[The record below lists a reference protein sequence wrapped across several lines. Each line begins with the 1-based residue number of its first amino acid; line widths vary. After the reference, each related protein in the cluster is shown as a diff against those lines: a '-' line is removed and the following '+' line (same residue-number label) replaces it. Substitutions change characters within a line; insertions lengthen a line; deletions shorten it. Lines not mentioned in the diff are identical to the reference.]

1 MNGQSFAMYKA
12 RTLLERL
19 NNPQLDRYQNSSQNL
34 EALAESILNHLKK
47 MLNTRVG
54 NSLTQPQDYG
64 MIDLNEIRMNMPDS
78 ITNVQNNIK
87 NMIEKYE
94 PRLKNVKI
102 EHINSGDDL
111 MILKFKV
118 IADIAAE
125 RRTSIAFETIVEPS
139 GQIQLSG

>member
-1 MNGQSFAMYKA
+1 MYKA

-47 MLNTRVG
+47 MLNTRLG
-54 NSLTQPQDYG
+54 NSLIQPHDYG
-64 MIDLNEIRMNMPDS
+64 MIDLNEIRTNMPDS
-78 ITNVQNNIK
+78 IADVQNNIK
-87 NMIEKYE
+87 SMIEKYE
-94 PRLKNVKI
+94 PRLKNVRV

-118 IADIAAE
+118 IADISAE
-125 RRTSIAFETIVEPS
+125 RRTSISFETIVEPS

>member
-1 MNGQSFAMYKA
+1 MYKA

-102 EHINSGDDL
+102 EHINSGNDL

>member
-1 MNGQSFAMYKA
+1 MYKA

-19 NNPQLDRYQNSSQNL
+19 DNPQLDRYQNSSQNL

-47 MLNTRVG
+47 MLNTRLG
-54 NSLTQPQDYG
+54 NSLTQPNDYG
-64 MIDLNEIRMNMPDS
+64 IIDLNEIRTNMPDS
-78 ITNVQNNIK
+78 ITDVQNSIK

-94 PRLKNVKI
+94 PRLKNVKV
-102 EHINSGDDL
+102 EHIDSGDDL

-118 IADIAAE
+118 IADIALE
-125 RRTSIAFETIVEPS
+125 KRTSIAFETIVEPS

>member
-1 MNGQSFAMYKA
+1 MYKA

-34 EALAESILNHLKK
+34 EALAESVLNHLKK

>member
-1 MNGQSFAMYKA
+1 MYKA

-19 NNPQLDRYQNSSQNL
+19 DNPQLDRYQNSSQNL

-47 MLNTRVG
+47 MLNTRLG
-54 NSLTQPQDYG
+54 NSLTQPHDYG
-64 MIDLNEIRMNMPDS
+64 MIDLNEIRTNMPDS
-78 ITNVQNNIK
+78 IADVQNNIK
-87 NMIEKYE
+87 SMIEKYE
-94 PRLKNVKI
+94 PRLKNVRI

-125 RRTSIAFETIVEPS
+125 RRTSISFETIVEPS